1 MSRKRKLHLT
11 NQDRK
16 RYEEDL
22 AAAEPYT
29 YEEMLNSNAP
39 RDPARVRAT
48 VAKKFLQ
55 EAENQDKTT
64 SE

>member
-1 MSRKRKLHLT
+1 MARNKKVHLT

-29 YEEMLNSNAP
+29 YEEMMESDAP

-48 VAKKFLQ
+48 VAKKFL
-55 EAENQDKTT
+55 EDAERTDET
-64 SE
+64 